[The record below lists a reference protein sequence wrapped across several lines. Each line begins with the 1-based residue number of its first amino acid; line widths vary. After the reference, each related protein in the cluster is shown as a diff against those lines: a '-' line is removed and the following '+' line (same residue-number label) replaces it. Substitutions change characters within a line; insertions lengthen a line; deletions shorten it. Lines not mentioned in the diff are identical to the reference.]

1 MSRDRILREQPAEGV
16 LRLVLNRPDKR
27 NAIDN
32 ALRGELLEA
41 LQEAD
46 GDDSIRVTILRGA
59 GSCFSSGYDL
69 TSDLNANSPYF
80 SPAVGQPWARQVS
93 QGWLS
98 LWDLAKP
105 VIAQVHGY
113 AMAGGLELVGACDL
127 VYAAED
133 ARFSHPVTRFAG
145 LPDFPWFA
153 AKLETRHA
161 MELHLTGREFV
172 GEEAVR
178 VGIVNQLF
186 AADQLENGV
195 LEIAQRMAT
204 STTAVLAVQKRY
216 VYTAL
221 EARGGRALVR
231 TGNDLAAGPHMQALT
246 NANPE
251 SILARVKGE
260 RRSGGESGRGE
271 GDA

>member
-1 MSRDRILREQPAEGV
+1 MSESRILSEDAAEGV
-16 LRLVLNRPDKR
+16 RRITLNRPERR

-32 ALRGELLEA
+32 GLRGELLAA

-46 GDDSIRVTILRGA
+46 RDATVRVSILRGA

-69 TSDLNANSPYF
+69 KSDLNADQPYF
-80 SPAVGQPWARQVS
+80 SPDVGLAWARHVS
-93 QGWLS
+93 QGWMS

-178 VGIVNQLF
+178 VGLVNQIF
-186 AADQLENGV
+186 PAEELEREV
-195 LEIAQRMAT
+195 LAIARHMAT
-204 STTAVLAVQKRY
+204 SASAVLAVQKRY

-221 EARGGRALVR
+221 EARGGRGLVR
-231 TGNDLAAGPHMQALT
+231 TGNDLAAGPHMQAMMGT
-246 NANPE
+246 DPQA
-251 SILARVKGE
+251 ILDRVK
-260 RRSGGESGRGE
+260 SGKG
-271 GDA
+271 

>member
-1 MSRDRILREQPAEGV
+1 MSESRIVTEDAAEGV
-16 LRLVLNRPDKR
+16 RRITLNRPAKR

-32 ALRGELLEA
+32 ALRGELLAA
-41 LQEAD
+41 LQGAD
-46 GDDSIRVTILRGA
+46 RDPAVRVSILRGA
-59 GSCFSSGYDL
+59 GRCFSSGYDL
-69 TSDLNANSPYF
+69 KSDLGADPPYF
-80 SPAVGQPWARQVS
+80 SPEVGMPWARHVS
-93 QGWLS
+93 QGWMS

-161 MELHLTGREFV
+161 MELHLTGREYV
-172 GEEAVR
+172 GAEAVR

-186 AADQLENGV
+186 SAEELDARV
-195 LEIAQRMAT
+195 LEIAEQMAT
-204 STTAVLAVQKRY
+204 SEAAVLAVQKRY

-221 EARGGRALVR
+221 EARGGRAVIR
-231 TGNDLAAGPHMQALT
+231 TGNDLAAGPHMQAI
-246 NANPE
+246 ASSDP
-251 SILARVKGE
+251 SAIFDRVKGGKL
-260 RRSGGESGRGE
+260 R
-271 GDA
+271 

>member
-1 MSRDRILREQPAEGV
+1 MTETRILSETVAEGV
-16 LRLVLNRPDKR
+16 RCITLNRPDRR

-32 ALRGELLEA
+32 ALRRELLAA
-41 LQEAD
+41 LEDAD
-46 GDDSIRVTILRGA
+46 RDDAVRVSILRGS

-69 TSDLNANSPYF
+69 KSDLNADQPYF
-80 SPAVGQPWARQVS
+80 SPAVGQPWARHVS

-98 LWDLAKP
+98 IWDLAKP

-127 VYAAED
+127 VYAADD

-178 VGIVNQLF
+178 IGIVNQLF
-186 AADQLENGV
+186 SPEALEESV
-195 LEIAQRMAT
+195 LAIAEQMAK
-204 STTAVLAVQKRY
+204 SESSVLAVQKRY

-221 EARGGRALVR
+221 ESRGGRALIR
-231 TGNDLAAGPHMQALT
+231 TGNDLSAGPHMQALT
-246 NANPE
+246 NADPQA
-251 SILARVKGE
+251 ILDRVKGGTE
-260 RRSGGESGRGE
+260 
-271 GDA
+271 

>member
-1 MSRDRILREQPAEGV
+1 MTDRPIIVETPAPGV
-16 LRLVLNRPDKR
+16 RRITLNRPDRR

-32 ALRGELLEA
+32 ALRGALLDA
-41 LQEAD
+41 LQQAD
-46 GDDSIRVTILRGA
+46 RDEEIRVSILRGA
-59 GSCFSSGYDL
+59 GKCFSSGYDL
-69 TSDLNANSPYF
+69 KSDLTADQPYF
-80 SPAVGQPWARQVS
+80 SPAVGQTWARHVS

-172 GEEAVR
+172 GEDAVR
-178 VGIVNQLF
+178 TGIVNQTF
-186 AADQLENGV
+186 SAADLDSEV
-195 LEIAQRMAT
+195 LAIAERMAT
-204 STTAVLAVQKRY
+204 SEAAVLAVQKRY

-221 EARGGRALVR
+221 ESRGGRALIR

-246 NANPE
+246 GADPKA
-251 SILARVKGE
+251 ILDRVKTDSE
-260 RRSGGESGRGE
+260 
-271 GDA
+271 

>member
-1 MSRDRILREQPAEGV
+1 MTEARVVNEEVAKGVRRIT
-16 LRLVLNRPDKR
+16 LNRPDQR

-32 ALRGELLEA
+32 ALRSELLAA
-41 LQEAD
+41 LEDAD
-46 GDDSIRVTILRGA
+46 RDADVRVSILRGA
-59 GSCFSSGYDL
+59 GNCFSSGYDL
-69 TSDLNANSPYF
+69 KSDLNADQPYF
-80 SPAVGQPWARQVS
+80 SPAVGQPWARHVS

-98 LWDLAKP
+98 IWDLAKP

-127 VYAAED
+127 VYAADD

-178 VGIVNQLF
+178 IGIVNRLF
-186 AADQLENGV
+186 SPEELESSV
-195 LEIAQRMAT
+195 LEIAEQMAT
-204 STTAVLAVQKRY
+204 SESAVLAVQKRY

-221 EARGGRALVR
+221 EARGGRALIR

-246 NANPE
+246 NADPKA
-251 SILARVKGE
+251 ILDRVK
-260 RRSGGESGRGE
+260 SGKQ
-271 GDA
+271 